1 MANNSTDIRRLM
13 ALVESVQEPVLLEG
27 WLENLRNKRI
37 ERLGTKERQELA
49 NRLKGEWLKW
59 LGQTDRTGDRSDME
73 RFMRVR
79 IGFKDKDIEYIL
91 GNAFYDDSED
101 DQNSDTDNTKT
112 DDSKTDDQE
121 KASEPDSVDDEK
133 SDGEKEPG
141 EVVDDPEKYRLP
153 NGDWDR
159 IKIMDKLRTMPV
171 GDKLTLGTRSFS
183 RSIKD
188 PKTESIVESIVEA
201 AGEDGALD
209 QETVD
214 FIMNMSAAQINDEYL
229 LNGPVNDTNDAL
241 ADLAAQKDLRRYSGR
256 GQDGRDRGKMPS
268 GQYDAQE
275 MTNILKNDL
284 DVGPA
289 KLNKITQYVKAN
301 ADKGYS
307 RMQQADIDVLARI
320 GYALLRART

>member
-13 ALVESVQEPVLLEG
+13 ALVESVQEPALLEG

-79 IGFKDKDIEYIL
+79 IGFKEKDIEYIL

-101 DQNSDTDNTKT
+101 EQDSDTDDSQTDNT
-112 DDSKTDDQE
+112 KTDDQE
-121 KASEPDSVDDEK
+121 KASAPDSTDDQK
-133 SDGEKEPG
+133 SDDEKEPG

-153 NGDWDR
+153 DGEWDR
-159 IKIMDKLRTMPV
+159 KKIMDKLRTMPV
-171 GDKLTLGTRSFS
+171 GDKLVLGTRSFS
-183 RSIKD
+183 RSIKE
-188 PKTESIVESIVEA
+188 PKTESLIEA
-201 AGEDGALD
+201 AGEDGVLD

-241 ADLAAQKDLRRYSGR
+241 ADLASQKDLRRYSGR

-289 KLNKITQYVKAN
+289 KLSKITQYVKAN

-307 RMQQADIDVLARI
+307 RMQQEDIDVLARI